1 LKGPR
6 GHYRKLESANNN
18 PYLVVMIPNLFN
30 KQYALVKDSRKVV
43 FEFFQVEVNDK
54 INSPLETFNGKTI
67 AYLYLHIAN
76 TYIAWAENFAL
87 GGSAEYYDQQQ
98 ITDFARIQAIF
109 KQVDE
114 MMLRFSDQFTDHPI
128 TAVKGYKWPEKYIE
142 TDAFSIFTHLLTHEF
157 HHKGQAMTMARLLG
171 HVPPDTDIMR
181 F

>member
-1 LKGPR
+1 
-6 GHYRKLESANNN
+6 
-18 PYLVVMIPNLFN
+18 MIPNLFN

-43 FEFFQVEVNDK
+43 FQFLQQQVNDK
-54 INSPLETFNGKTI
+54 INTPLETFNSKTI

-76 TYIAWAENFAL
+76 TYIAWAGNFAL
-87 GGSAEYYDQQQ
+87 GDSMEYYDQEE
-98 ITDFARIQAIF
+98 TAELARIQAIF
-109 KQVDE
+109 KKKDE
-114 MMLRFSDQFTDHPI
+114 MMHRFSYQFTDHPL

-142 TDAFSIFTHLLTHEF
+142 TDAFSIFTHVITHEF